1 MRVLTILLV
10 VIPIAVMI
18 AMAPLSERDKV
29 AAAESAKA
37 TTAKESQDLPT
48 KCYAVI
54 FDTGPLYDED
64 AERPQDQP
72 GIAAHVKYITG
83 LFADG
88 VVPLAGPLFEDEE
101 MTRVSGVLY
110 FVFAGSFEEARDI
123 VMQEPLVK
131 EKVVE
136 ISSISVFIAGV
147 GSLQPEKKTT
157 EKN

>member
-10 VIPIAVMI
+10 VIPIAVVI

-37 TTAKESQDLPT
+37 TPAKESQDSA
-48 KCYAVI
+48 KRCYAVI
-54 FDTGPLYDED
+54 FETGPGYIEGG
-64 AERPQDQP
+64 ASKDQP
-72 GIAAHVKYITG
+72 GVAAHVKYITG

-101 MTRVSGVLY
+101 MTRVSGILY
-110 FVFAGSFEEARDI
+110 FVFAGSLEEAHDI
-123 VMQEPLVK
+123 VIQEPLVK

>member
-10 VIPIAVMI
+10 VISIAVVTAI
-18 AMAPLSERDKV
+18 TPLSGRGEVGAK
-29 AAAESAKA
+29 ESTKA
-37 TTAKESQDLPT
+37 TTAKDSQDSST

-54 FDTGPLYDED
+54 FNTGPRYVEGG
-64 AERPQDQP
+64 EPQDQP
-72 GIAAHVKYITG
+72 GVAAHVKYISG

-101 MTRVSGVLY
+101 MTRVFGILY
-110 FVFAGSFEEARDI
+110 FVFAGSLEEARDI

-147 GSLQPEKKTT
+147 GDFQKATNPT
-157 EKN
+157 EGH